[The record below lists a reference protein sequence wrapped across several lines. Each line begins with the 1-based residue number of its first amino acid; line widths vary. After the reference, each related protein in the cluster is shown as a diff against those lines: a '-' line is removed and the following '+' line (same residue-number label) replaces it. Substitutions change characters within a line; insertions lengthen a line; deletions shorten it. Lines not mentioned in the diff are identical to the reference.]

1 MYTAPAQLVEG
12 ELVEREKAAKIY
24 QSIVNRQRDP
34 AILEQIGDNLFRMR
48 VFPIFARDTKR
59 ILLDYTVPIVEQ
71 DEGRYTF
78 ELPLMSDLEPVWE
91 FSLTGTIRGPNVPGT
106 VRSLSHPEL
115 AIDTG
120 NAAVGFALQKHAYQP
135 DSAFVL
141 AFQQRPSAEAT
152 VRSFVAT
159 ERQEPMGEAGT
170 RANED

>member
-78 ELPLMSDLEPVWE
+78 ELPLMSDLEPVWD
-91 FSLTGTIRGPNVPGT
+91 FSIAGAVRGPNVPGS
-106 VRSLSHPEL
+106 VRSVS
-115 AIDTG
+115 
-120 NAAVGFALQKHAYQP
+120 YP
-135 DSAFVL
+135 DLVL
-141 AFQQRPSAEAT
+141 GGRDGRAGR
-152 VRSFVAT
+152 VARR
-159 ERQEPMGEAGT
+159 EGG
-170 RANED
+170 